1 MPNTWT
7 NEDLEAS
14 YNENVAD
21 DGAGRLHKR
30 GKFHESITSRVP
42 FPIKS
47 LSRVVPPVL
56 HIKLRIALK
65 LYQILL
71 CKTQQKDKN
80 ETSTVGADQE
90 EKWKWESKKL
100 LEKEIV
106 LLHFGCVF
114 IDFENLKDRFEAR
127 LSGDWPALDN
137 IAERSCSKP
146 NKKNVSEQCKSVV
159 CCVSK
164 YD

>member
-1 MPNTWT
+1 M
-7 NEDLEAS
+7 
-14 YNENVAD
+14 
-21 DGAGRLHKR
+21 
-30 GKFHESITSRVP
+30 
-42 FPIKS
+42 
-47 LSRVVPPVL
+47 SRVVPPVL

-80 ETSTVGADQE
+80 EASTVGADQE

-100 LEKEIV
+100 LEKEIE

-137 IAERSCSKP
+137 IAKRSCSKP